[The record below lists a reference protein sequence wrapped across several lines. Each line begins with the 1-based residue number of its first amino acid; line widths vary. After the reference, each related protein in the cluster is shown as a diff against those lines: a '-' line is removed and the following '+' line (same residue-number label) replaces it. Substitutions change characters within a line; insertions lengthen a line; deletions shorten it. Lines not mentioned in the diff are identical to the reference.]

1 MSDTQQAAE
10 VVAEVI
16 ADQAA
21 EIVAENNATT
31 AQAESVQAA
40 LVAAQ
45 MEDMHAR
52 RLSEIDARHEMRANE
67 FAGRLTQC
75 ETMQA
80 ETLSKLTTMET
91 TLAMIALSTPQPSP
105 SPGAA
110 LVDRPEPVAAQVVV
124 VAEPPR
130 NASESTESAEKHP
143 AERQAQKK
151 KRHLV

>member
-10 VVAEVI
+10 VVTEVI

-45 MEDMHAR
+45 LEDMHAR
-52 RLSEIDARHEMRANE
+52 RLSEIENGANVRFAEMHQ
-67 FAGRLTQC
+67 RLSTC

-91 TLAMIALSTPQPSP
+91 TLGMIALSTPQPSP

-151 KRHLV
+151 RRHLV